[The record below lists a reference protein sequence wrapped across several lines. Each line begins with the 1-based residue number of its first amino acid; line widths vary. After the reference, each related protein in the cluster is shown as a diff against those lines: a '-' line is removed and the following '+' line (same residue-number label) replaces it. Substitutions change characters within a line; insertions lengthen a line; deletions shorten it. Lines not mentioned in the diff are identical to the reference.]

1 MSGIVGSRFNTR
13 GSGLVGSLGTDGQ
26 VFTSSGAGAGAVFE
40 AASVA
45 NDAITLAK
53 MASGTDGN
61 IISYDAS
68 GNPVAIA
75 TGSDGQVLTSTGA
88 GSPPAFE
95 TLPTGG
101 TNTPAFEARN
111 GSNQDIGYTGVY
123 TKITANTEVFD
134 TNSKYDNSTNYRF
147 TPTVAGKY
155 YCYANIQFETTS
167 ASNSGDNLITTT
179 AAIYKNGT
187 AAAYSQLN
195 KGAQAAGYKK
205 RSEQVISILDL
216 DADDY
221 IELYA
226 MGDNGIAGSTRVV
239 ADATAT
245 YFGAFKIIE

>member
-1 MSGIVGSRFNTR
+1 MSWIVGSRFNTR

-95 TLPTGG
+95 AAGG
-101 TNTPAFEARN
+101 GDNTPVFAVSKSGSQDTTNGAYTLITWDVEAVDTDSTFASNKFVAPSDGTYYFNAHILSHTGTTTTTFTSFYKN
-111 GSNQDIGYTGVY
+111 GSN
-123 TKITANTEVFD
+123 F
-134 TNSKYDNSTNYRF
+134 RF
-147 TPTVAGKY
+147 TRY
-155 YCYANIQFETTS
+155 YNNRDTYTTEI
-167 ASNSGDNLITTT
+167 AVLITTL
-179 AAIYKNGT
+179 
-187 AAAYSQLN
+187 S
-195 KGAQAAGYKK
+195 
-205 RSEQVISILDL
+205 
-216 DADDY
+216 ADDY
-221 IELYA
+221 IEVYHYTDQGAAGTRYTYGNDTELL
-226 MGDNGIAGSTRVV
+226 GSTF
-239 ADATAT
+239 
-245 YFGAFKIIE
+245 YGFKLIT